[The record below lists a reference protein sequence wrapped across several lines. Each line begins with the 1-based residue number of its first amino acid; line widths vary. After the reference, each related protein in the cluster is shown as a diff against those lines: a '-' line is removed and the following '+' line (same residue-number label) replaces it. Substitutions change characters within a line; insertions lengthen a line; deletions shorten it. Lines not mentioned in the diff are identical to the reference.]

1 MTECGEQKTKAVGRV
16 ACDALSSDPEA
27 ETDAAT
33 LRVESRLVTLRDVE
47 RKLEGIQELIV
58 PARCVVT
65 PAVKDLLRQL
75 GVRVSVGQQV
85 VNDKAGRTVALGTV
99 GACRNAKGL
108 EAALVRDGWKVNRVE
123 SAELKAAVSEL
134 SDNVLSNSQPAVL
147 VTGDVDAALCL
158 ANRKAGIR
166 AIAVRDP
173 ARVEAA
179 AERVGANLLL
189 IDAAA
194 WSVPTMARMVRL
206 FAADGLRTCP
216 QHLADQLA

>member
-1 MTECGEQKTKAVGRV
+1 MTECGEQKTKPVGRV
-16 ACDALSSDPEA
+16 ACDALSG
-27 ETDAAT
+27 TNAAT
-33 LRVESRLVTLRDVE
+33 LRIAERLVTLRDVE

-85 VNDKAGRTVALGTV
+85 ANDKAGRSVALGTV
-99 GACRNAKGL
+99 GACRNAKSL
-108 EAALVRDGWKVNRVE
+108 EAALVRDGWKVSKVE
-123 SAELKAAVSEL
+123 STELKVAVSEL

-147 VTGDVDAALCL
+147 VIDDVDAALCL
-158 ANRKAGIR
+158 ANRRAGIR

-179 AERVGANLLL
+179 AKSVGANMLLL
-189 IDAAA
+189 DGAA

-206 FAADGLRTCP
+206 FTADGLRTCP
-216 QHLADQLA
+216 EHLADQLA